1 MSSSGTRASNGL
13 PRVLFAEYPLNRWN
27 LGGKE
32 RRTRALAAELERL
45 GARVGYYDAWSEP
58 DRDFDILQIF
68 GSEYYQAE
76 LVKRARS
83 VGLAVATFSIL
94 VFRSSA
100 DRERTRRWRHL
111 DRFCPVT
118 TTFGLRRSVL
128 ADSDLVFFASEA
140 ERRDAQDVY
149 GVTPRTSTVVRSTV
163 SPEFAD
169 ASPIAF
175 ERATGLRDFVLAVGR
190 IEPRKNT
197 LRLIE
202 AARRCAL
209 PLVLIGPMDQSHPDF
224 SADVRA
230 RVDAHPD
237 LHWLPP
243 YAPDDPLLASAYAAA
258 RVHVLP
264 SFHET
269 AGLVNMEALL
279 TRTQVVTTPL
289 DAVREYMRDY
299 AFYANP
305 EDVGELAAKIRE
317 AYDTPFDE
325 RARDHVLET
334 LTHPSAAR
342 AMLDAYRGLLA
353 SRS

>member
-1 MSSSGTRASNGL
+1 MSSRETPSDRP

-32 RRTRALAAELERL
+32 RRTRALAAELESL
-45 GARVGYYDAWSEP
+45 GAHVGYYDAWKEP
-58 DRDFDILQIF
+58 ERDFDILQIF

-83 VGLAVATFSIL
+83 SGLAVATFSIL
-94 VFRSSA
+94 VFRSGA
-100 DRERTRRWRHL
+100 DRDRTRRWRHL
-111 DRFCPVT
+111 DRLCPVT

-128 ADSDLVFFASEA
+128 TDSDLVFFASEA
-140 ERRDAQDVY
+140 ERRDAREVY
-149 GVTPRTSTVVRSTV
+149 GVTPSMSAVVRSTV
-163 SPEFAD
+163 SPAFAD
-169 ASPIAF
+169 ARAEPF

-202 AARRCAL
+202 AARRCDL
-209 PLVLIGPMDQSHPDF
+209 PLVLIGPLDQSQPEF
-224 SADVRA
+224 AAEVRA

-289 DAVREYMRDY
+289 AAVREYMRDY
-299 AFYANP
+299 AFYADP
-305 EDVGELAAKIRE
+305 EDVGQLAAKIRE
-317 AYDTPFDE
+317 AFDTPFDE
-325 RARDHVLET
+325 RARAYVLED

-342 AMLDAYRGLLA
+342 SMLRAYRRLLG
-353 SRS
+353 SGS